1 MTSSPRLMKVQKM
14 ISLTPETAK
23 IAESMQNFSMWV
35 RIGLRN
41 YQHGTSLAEEARLR
55 IRWAHAAQHLASTL
69 HEYALK
75 IDPEFPRSVDELI
88 AKAMNQTKL
97 EEFE

>member
-1 MTSSPRLMKVQKM
+1 MKVQKM
-14 ISLTPETAK
+14 VSLTPETAK
-23 IAESMQNFSMWV
+23 IAEKMQNFSMWV

-41 YQHGTSLAEEARLR
+41 YQHGTSIAEEARLR
-55 IRWAHAAQHLASTL
+55 IRWAHAAQHLAATL
-69 HEYALK
+69 QEYATTV
-75 IDPEFPRSVDELI
+75 DPDFDQTIEDLI

>member
-1 MTSSPRLMKVQKM
+1 MKVQKM
-14 ISLTPETAK
+14 VSLTPETAK
-23 IAESMQNFSMWV
+23 IAEKMQNFSMWV

-55 IRWAHAAQHLASTL
+55 IRWAHAAQHLAAAL
-69 HEYALK
+69 QEYAV
-75 IDPEFPRSVDELI
+75 SVDPDFDQTIEDLI
-88 AKAMNQTKL
+88 SKAMNQTKL

>member
-1 MTSSPRLMKVQKM
+1 MKVQKM
-14 ISLTPETAK
+14 VSLTPETAK
-23 IAESMQNFSMWV
+23 IAEKMTNFSMWV

-41 YQHGTSLAEEARLR
+41 YSHGTSIAEEARLKL
-55 IRWAHAAQHLASTL
+55 RWAHAAQHLASTL
-69 HEYALK
+69 EEYAK
-75 IDPEFPRSVDELI
+75 QIDPESQITANELI

>member
-1 MTSSPRLMKVQKM
+1 MKVQKM

-23 IAESMQNFSMWV
+23 IAERMENFSMWV

-41 YQHGTSLAEEARLR
+41 YAHGTSLAEEARLR
-55 IRWAHAAQHLASTL
+55 IRWAHAAQHLAATL
-69 HEYALK
+69 HDYALQL
-75 IDPEFPRSVDELI
+75 DPEFEQTIDELI

-97 EEFE
+97 EEFQ

>member
-1 MTSSPRLMKVQKM
+1 MV
-14 ISLTPETAK
+14 SLTPETAK
-23 IAESMQNFSMWV
+23 IAEKMTNFSMWV

-41 YQHGTSLAEEARLR
+41 YSHGTSLAEEARLR
-55 IRWAHAAQHLASTL
+55 IRWAHAAQHLAATL
-69 HEYALK
+69 HEYATVV
-75 IDPEFPRSVDELI
+75 DPDYDGNINDLI

>member
-1 MTSSPRLMKVQKM
+1 MKVQKM
-14 ISLTPETAK
+14 VSLTPETAK

-41 YQHGTSLAEEARLR
+41 YQHGTSIAEEIRLR
-55 IRWAHAAQHLASTL
+55 VRWAHAAQHLASAL
-69 HEYALK
+69 HDYATQ
-75 IDPEFPRSVDELI
+75 IDPEFEQTVDDLI

>member
-1 MTSSPRLMKVQKM
+1 MTYSRRLMKVQKM

-23 IAESMQNFSMWV
+23 IAESMSNFSMWV

-41 YQHGTSLAEEARLR
+41 YSHGTSLAEEARLR

-69 HEYALK
+69 HEYATK
-75 IDPEFPRSVDELI
+75 IDPEFEQTIDELI

>member
-1 MTSSPRLMKVQKM
+1 MMKVQKM

-23 IAESMQNFSMWV
+23 IAENMQNFSMWV
-35 RIGLRN
+35 RIGLRE

-55 IRWAHAAQHLASTL
+55 IRWAHAAQHLASAL
-69 HEYALK
+69 REYAVQ
-75 IDPEFPRSVDELI
+75 IDPEFDQSVDDLI

>member
-1 MTSSPRLMKVQKM
+1 MKVQKM
-14 ISLTPETAK
+14 VSLTPETAK

-41 YQHGTSLAEEARLR
+41 YQHGTSMAEEARLR
-55 IRWAHAAQHLASTL
+55 IRWAHAAQHLASAL
-69 HEYALK
+69 HEYATQ
-75 IDPEFPRSVDELI
+75 IDPEFEQSVDDLI

>member
-1 MTSSPRLMKVQKM
+1 MT
-14 ISLTPETAK
+14 
-23 IAESMQNFSMWV
+23 NFSMWV

-41 YQHGTSLAEEARLR
+41 YSHGTSLAEEARLR
-55 IRWAHAAQHLASTL
+55 IRWAHAAQHLAATL
-69 HEYALK
+69 HEYATVV
-75 IDPEFPRSVDELI
+75 DPDYDGNINDLI